1 MLVHQYVVM
10 SAQSAADSSFFRTNR
25 TDCWIAVKGQVYD
38 VTPYLQEHP
47 GGVAA
52 IVMNA
57 GKDATEDFE
66 VRFKWICK
74 SAPTA
79 NMRVRVRHSLIP
91 TYHH

>member
-1 MLVHQYVVM
+1 
-10 SAQSAADSSFFRTNR
+10 
-25 TDCWIAVKGQVYD
+25 

-66 VRFKWICK
+66 VRNI
-74 SAPTA
+74 
-79 NMRVRVRHSLIP
+79 
-91 TYHH
+91 